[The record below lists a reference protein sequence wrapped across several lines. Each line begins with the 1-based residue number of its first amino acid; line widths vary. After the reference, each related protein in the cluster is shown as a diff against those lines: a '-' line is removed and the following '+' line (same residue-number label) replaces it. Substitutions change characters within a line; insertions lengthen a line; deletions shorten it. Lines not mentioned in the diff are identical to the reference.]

1 MATTIPGNEASFTA
15 WELAALT
22 GGELTRLPDEHAHV
36 TGLVTDSRAVRSGNA
51 FVAVRG
57 ESFDG
62 HDFLGAAMDRGAAVV
77 VVERGRSVPTADVAV
92 LEVDD
97 VIRAFGAIARGHL
110 QRWRRRDGMHP
121 RIAAVTGSAGKTT
134 TKDLIAAIL
143 SAVGPCHATR
153 GNLNN
158 RIGVPAVAL
167 SICDERFAVFELGM
181 SIPGEI
187 HALASIVEPDVA
199 ALLNV
204 GIAHAEGFG
213 GSRAGIAREKGAIF
227 ESLSES
233 GVAVVNADDLAA
245 HAQLVRT
252 RARRVTFGASSTA
265 DVRLVGRTYVADAS
279 APSRVTVARAG
290 ETFDVDLPVA
300 GEAAAL
306 DLVAAI
312 AVADATVGHGVPS
325 SVIAAAVRSW
335 QPSSGRSNLIELAND
350 VWVIDDSYN
359 ANPASMR
366 AALATLD
373 EVRRSGRTR
382 AIAVLGEMRELGPLS
397 EREHE
402 ELGLELARRGVDM
415 VIGCGAAIDVSLGRA
430 ESAGVKVQRAR
441 QAEEA
446 GAVVAQEARPGDVI
460 LFKGSRGAAVERA
473 LAALVARYPRVEPS
487 SRGAS

>member
-290 ETFDVDLPVA
+290 ETFDVA
-300 GEAAAL
+300 
-306 DLVAAI
+306 
-312 AVADATVGHGVPS
+312 S
-325 SVIAAAVRSW
+325 SVIGAAVRSW